1 LDGKGMYLIII
12 RRKPIEKNPLG
23 LVDDNINRFSIDYSF
38 SVNNKITYLNVEDL
52 FISVKQ

>member
-1 LDGKGMYLIII
+1 MYLIII